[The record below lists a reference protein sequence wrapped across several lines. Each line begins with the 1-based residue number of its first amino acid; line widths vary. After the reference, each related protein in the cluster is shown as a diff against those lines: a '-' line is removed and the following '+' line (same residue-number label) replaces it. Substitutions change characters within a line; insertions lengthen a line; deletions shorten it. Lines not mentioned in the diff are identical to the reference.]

1 MKIYATSFNPRVG
14 DIAANAEN
22 IIRLLKTASAQA
34 DLLLLPEA
42 ALTGCPLCDLFEDK
56 RIVKQNLDAL
66 KEIAKH
72 TKDIAC
78 VLGYIDYLDK
88 APASAIAFIYKG
100 KITKIFDDETVD
112 FMGQTLQ
119 ICPGDMAQYKNFSEA
134 DVVLNPCAV
143 PYRRGETPA
152 RIESLKKAAKKAAA
166 PLLSLNLLGGGDG
179 LVFDGV
185 CASLNRKGEYTFV
198 SAPFKEQSFIWE
210 PEERTQPYAFKYDD
224 MAELLEA
231 LSFSIKDQVTKC
243 GMDKVIL
250 GLSGGLDSAVVA
262 VLAARA
268 LGGES
273 VFAVGLPFRYTSEL
287 SKQLA
292 EKLAHNLKIN
302 HERIPIGPAFEAVKS
317 GVLHI
322 SSHPKDL
329 TEQNLQARLRGV
341 VLMTLSAELGG
352 MVLSTGN
359 KSEAAVGY
367 CTLYGDTCGGLMP
380 LGDVYKSD
388 LYKLARY
395 INKDEE
401 IIPQGIIDRAPSAE
415 LAPGQKDQDSLP
427 PYPVLDKIIRAYWE
441 ELLPAADIVK
451 KYKIAKAVV
460 ADVLRRIDAM
470 DFKRRQCPPITQTS
484 RFCLSERLR
493 PIAKKIVS
501 LDK

>member
-1 MKIYATSFNPRVG
+1 MKIYATSFNPRAA

-22 IIRLLKTASAQA
+22 IVRLLKTAAAQA
-34 DLLLLPEA
+34 DLVLLPEA
-42 ALTGCPLCDLFEDK
+42 ALTGCPLYDLFEDK
-56 RIVKQNLDAL
+56 RLIKQNLDAL

-72 TKDIAC
+72 TKDVAC
-78 VLGYIDYLDK
+78 VLGYVDYFDK
-88 APASAIAFIYKG
+88 EPASAFAFIYKG
-100 KITKIFDDETVD
+100 KITKFFDCETVE
-112 FMGQTLQ
+112 FKGHTLQ
-119 ICPGDMAQYKNFSEA
+119 ICPGDMAQYKNFADA

-152 RIESLKKAAKKAAA
+152 RIESLKKAAKKASA

-198 SAPFKEQSFIWE
+198 SAPFKEQSFIWQ
-210 PEERTQPYAFKYDD
+210 PEERTQPYAFKYDE
-224 MAELLEA
+224 MQELLEA
-231 LSFSIKDQVTKC
+231 LSFSIKDQVNKC
-243 GMDKVIL
+243 GMDKVVL

-273 VFAVGLPFRYTSEL
+273 VFAVGLPFRYTSQM

-292 EKLAHNLKIN
+292 EQLAKNLKIN

-329 TEQNLQARLRGV
+329 TEQNLQARLRAV
-341 VLMTLSAELGG
+341 ILMTLSAELDA

-380 LGDVYKSD
+380 LGDVYKTD

-395 INKDEE
+395 INKEQE
-401 IIPQGIIDRAPSAE
+401 IIPHGIIDRAPTAE
-415 LAPGQKDQDSLP
+415 LATGQTDQDSLP

-441 ELLPAADIVK
+441 EQLPAADIVK

-460 ADVLRRIDAM
+460 TDVLARIDAV
-470 DFKRRQCPPITQTS
+470 DFKRRQCPPATQTS
-484 RFCLSERLR
+484 RFVLGERLR
-493 PIAKKIVS
+493 PIAKKIRP
-501 LDK
+501 